1 MTTPTN
7 PFYPES
13 DGRHH
18 TPHVKGMLDDLIEH
32 LRSDAEKIDQPKAQ
46 ALFETSAEVLIGLK
60 SAFDHYE
67 RSAET
72 ALTEV
77 RARV

>member
-1 MTTPTN
+1 MTASAN
-7 PFYPES
+7 NFYAET
-13 DGRHH
+13 DARHH
-18 TPHVKGMLDDLIEH
+18 TGHVKGMLDDLIEH
-32 LRSDAEKIDQPKAQ
+32 LRADSEKIEQPKAQ
-46 ALFETSAEVLIGLK
+46 ALFETSAEVLLGLK

-77 RARV
+77 GAKM

>member
-1 MTTPTN
+1 MAQPTN
-7 PFYPES
+7 SFYGET
-13 DGRHH
+13 DARHH

-32 LRSDAEKIDQPKAQ
+32 LRADAEKIEQPKAQ
-46 ALFETSAEVLIGLK
+46 AMFETAAEVLLGLK

-77 RARV
+77 GAKM